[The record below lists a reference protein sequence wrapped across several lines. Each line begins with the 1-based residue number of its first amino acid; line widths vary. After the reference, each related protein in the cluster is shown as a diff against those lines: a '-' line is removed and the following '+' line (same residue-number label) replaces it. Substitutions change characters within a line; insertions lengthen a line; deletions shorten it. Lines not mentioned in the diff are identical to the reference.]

1 MKNNLLTEK
10 LAYNG
15 ESRTKTHDAVRE
27 GVIDALFRLSQ
38 CDDGQRQVKL
48 SVIEQN
54 MSALMTETKTMTDG
68 TNRLKMP
75 NSTSASTMMQ
85 ARVIAA
91 VFAISLPKSIPRKR
105 QARIA
110 AAKTFRPERTGRARR
125 FLDFDYFN
133 IRRKKNQPFG
143 ERYHF
148 PPPKK
153 IH

>member
-1 MKNNLLTEK
+1 
-10 LAYNG
+10 
-15 ESRTKTHDAVRE
+15 
-27 GVIDALFRLSQ
+27 
-38 CDDGQRQVKL
+38 
-48 SVIEQN
+48 
-54 MSALMTETKTMTDG
+54 
-68 TNRLKMP
+68 MP

-133 IRRKKNQPFG
+133 IHEKKNQLHTQKKLTSAAFLSRANIPTYSRIPSYKTNRQHTIKKRAQSNPFTLQKRG
-143 ERYHF
+143 F
-148 PPPKK
+148 A
-153 IH
+153 